1 MDLKTLNNQTLLDI
15 AIQSG
20 GSVNVVFDLAI
31 ENEISITDSLEAGK
45 LLRYQTISEP
55 EIVNY
60 YKYKGL
66 LPATAIIDTRKQGGI
81 GYMAVR
87 IDFIVS

>member
-31 ENEISITDSLEAGK
+31 ENKISITDSLEAGK

-60 YKYKGL
+60 YKSKGL
-66 LPATAIIDTRKQGGI
+66 HPTTGILETRKQGGV
-81 GYMAVR
+81 GYMAVG